1 VFSAPVSANADAV
14 TLQEVIEVVVAST
27 DRIEKELTGKDE
39 F

>member
-1 VFSAPVSANADAV
+1 V